1 MTTRAQIDEFWSL
14 KRLAIAGVSHNPQD
28 FSRTVMSELQK
39 RGYQVYPVNPNL
51 KDVDGKPC
59 YAQVQDIQPAVDG
72 VIILTQPDATEQIVV
87 DCAAAG
93 VPRVLDAP
101 GWRAR
106 RGQPECNQV
115 LPGSWGAGHCR
126 LLPIHVPARHTILPS
141 LSCLDTQAIRPV
153 SELSPTR
160 NSECTG
166 FSQRAWQ

>member
-59 YAQVQDIQPAVDG
+59 YAQVQDIQPVVDG

-93 VPRVLDAP
+93 VPRVWMHQGGGP
-101 GWRAR
+101 GAISQNAIKYCQDH
-106 RGQPECNQV
+106 GVQV
-115 LPGSWGAGHCR
+115 IAGYCPFMFLPGTPFFHRFHAWT
-126 LLPIHVPARHTILPS
+126 LK
-141 LSCLDTQAIRPV
+141 LSGRYP
-153 SELSPTR
+153 
-160 NSECTG
+160 N
-166 FSQRAWQ
+166 